1 MKLELVE
8 LIVRSL
14 KMPIDIYMFI
24 LYMRLLHFFIQFKA
38 AKMKANLIR
47 FKCKHQMTIVYAFLV
62 GVLAFESTVMQVI
75 YLIGKYIYDN
85 S

>member
-14 KMPIDIYMFI
+14 KVPIDIYMFI

-47 FKCKHQMTIVYAFLV
+47 FTCKHQMTIVYAFLV
-62 GVLAFESTVMQVI
+62 GVLAFETTVMQVI